1 MISSTGEQKGSE
13 CYDKFAAM
21 QDCMKEYPTLYKE
34 KDPMPDPKE
43 VEEAEAATPKDSA
56 ETAVEKSQS
65 DEQKKESPK
74 GA

>member
-1 MISSTGEQKGSE
+1 MTSSTGEQKGAE

-43 VEEAEAATPKDSA
+43 VEAAEAASSKDSA
-56 ETAVEKSQS
+56 EEKSQS